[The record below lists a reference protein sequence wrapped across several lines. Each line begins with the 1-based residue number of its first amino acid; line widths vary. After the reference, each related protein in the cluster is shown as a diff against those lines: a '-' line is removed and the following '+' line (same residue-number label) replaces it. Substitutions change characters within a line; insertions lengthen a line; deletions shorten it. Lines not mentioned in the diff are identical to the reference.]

1 MIHLD
6 ANYLVG
12 ISTPASPEVIQ
23 VGEWIAAG
31 QDIGTSSVAWA
42 EYLCGPLS
50 LETLEATRELVG
62 EPVPFGERD
71 AGLAA
76 EIFNSTGRR
85 RSLFRDCMIGA
96 VASNAGASV
105 ATNNIVDFRRFAAF
119 GVRIASD

>member
-12 ISTPASPEVIQ
+12 ISTPASPEGIQ
-23 VGEWIAAG
+23 VGQWIAAG

-42 EYLCGPLS
+42 EYLCGPLTR
-50 LETLEATRELVG
+50 ETLESTRELVG
-62 EPVPFGERD
+62 DPVPFGERD

-76 EIFNSTGRR
+76 EMFNSTGRR

-96 VASNAGASV
+96 VASNADASV
-105 ATNNIVDFRRFAAF
+105 ATNNIVDFRRFASF
-119 GVRIASD
+119 GVRIASG